1 MNIQCVQK
9 FKMSAQQKSDE
20 KGTKRKQN
28 FTAAECSL
36 LVDLVEKNMD
46 TLRGQFSSTITNAK
60 KQKLW
65 ETMASQINSLGHE
78 KRTSKEIREKWR
90 NMAQIAKKNNSGI
103 LQSQRK
109 TGGGPAAKPP
119 TTTTAKII
127 SLLSDEPSFSG
138 IQGGFESGVPS
149 DSGNFIVT
157 LFICVLSNEIK

>member
-46 TLRGQFSSTITNAK
+46 TFSSTITNAK

-90 NMAQIAKKNNSGI
+90 NMAQIAKKNQFWDTPVSKKNWWRSCSKTTNHYHGKNY
-103 LQSQRK
+103 QS
-109 TGGGPAAKPP
+109 
-119 TTTTAKII
+119 
-127 SLLSDEPSFSG
+127 
-138 IQGGFESGVPS
+138 FE
-149 DSGNFIVT
+149 
-157 LFICVLSNEIK
+157 